1 MTKIFLSGIG
11 GSGLS
16 AIAGYLSDKG
26 NDVWGSDRAFDM
38 DKKHPLVKPFIQKG
52 IKIVPQ
58 DGKSIDRTFDF
69 VIFSTA
75 VESSN
80 PEYIKTQSLRIP
92 IKTRPQFLIELTN
105 QIKTIAVSGTSGKS
119 TTTGML
125 SFLLKELEMD
135 PDFIGGGRVKKFK
148 SLNGL
153 GNYLSGSGNMLVME
167 ACESD
172 GSIINYKPYYTILLN
187 IELDHHPVSVTLNMF
202 KSLIQNSK
210 GRVVINADDS
220 NIMSLKIKDPI
231 TFSIDRLSD
240 FRAEQIDYKPFST
253 EFTLKGVRFRLSIP
267 GKHNLYNALSCIALL
282 VEMGFS
288 LNKIAEILPD
298 FDGIERR
305 FDIVYND
312 GTNLVIDDYA
322 HNPHK
327 ISNLIATVTKMSD
340 SICYIFQPH
349 GYGPTRLM
357 KDEYIRVF
365 SKGLRRKD
373 HLIILPIYYQGGT
386 TQKDISSHDLKD
398 EIKRY
403 GKSVEVIENRGDV
416 IHKVKDWNTFVIF
429 GARDES
435 LSTFARDLS
444 DKISNE
450 KLG

>member
-38 DKKHPLVKPFIQKG
+38 DKKHPLVKPLIQKG

-58 DGKSIDRTFDF
+58 DGKSIDKTFDF
-69 VIFSTA
+69 VIFSTS

-80 PEYIKTQSLRIP
+80 PEYIKTQSLGIMT
-92 IKTRPQFLIELTN
+92 KARPQFLVELTN
-105 QIKTIAVSGTSGKS
+105 DIKTVAVSGTSGKS
-119 TTTGML
+119 TTSGML
-125 SFLLKELEMD
+125 SFLLKSLGVN

-153 GNYLSGSGNMLVME
+153 GNYLSGSGNTLVIE

-172 GSIINYKPYYTILLN
+172 GSIVNYKPYYTILLN
-187 IELDHHPVSVTLNMF
+187 IELDHHPLSITSNMF
-202 KSLIQNSK
+202 QSLIQNTK
-210 GRVVINADDS
+210 ERVVINADDS
-220 NIMSLKIKDPI
+220 NIMALKVKEPV
-231 TFSIDRLSD
+231 TFSIDRPSD
-240 FRAEQIDYKPFST
+240 FRAEQIDYKHFST
-253 EFTLKGVRFRLSIP
+253 EFTLKGMRFRLSIP

-305 FDIVYND
+305 LDIVYND

-327 ISNLIATVTKMSD
+327 ISCLIATVTKMSD

-365 SKGLRRKD
+365 SEGLRRND

-386 TQKDISSHDLKD
+386 AQRDISSHDLKNG
-398 EIKRY
+398 IKKY
-403 GKSVEVIENRGDV
+403 NKSVEVVENRKDV
-416 IHKVKDWNTFVIF
+416 INKMKNWDTFVIF

-435 LSTFARDLS
+435 LSTFARYLS

-450 KLG
+450 KLC